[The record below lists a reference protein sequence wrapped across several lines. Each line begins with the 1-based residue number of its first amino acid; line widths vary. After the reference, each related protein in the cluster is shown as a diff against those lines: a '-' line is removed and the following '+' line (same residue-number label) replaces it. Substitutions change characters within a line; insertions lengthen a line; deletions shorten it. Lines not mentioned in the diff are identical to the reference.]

1 METAYTASVRPLEE
15 TGIAS
20 GPPHYANTS
29 LDPRTPQV
37 LSSHYLVNTELCA
50 LWSPRSGPRDRNL
63 RSVAKFWIQF
73 PILFLYRSEDRTNLT
88 SWIYVDILL
97 LFHGLCGSCDMK
109 GGERKR
115 RGGFRC

>member
-37 LSSHYLVNTELCA
+37 LSSH
-50 LWSPRSGPRDRNL
+50 
-63 RSVAKFWIQF
+63 
-73 PILFLYRSEDRTNLT
+73 
-88 SWIYVDILL
+88 
-97 LFHGLCGSCDMK
+97 
-109 GGERKR
+109 
-115 RGGFRC
+115 